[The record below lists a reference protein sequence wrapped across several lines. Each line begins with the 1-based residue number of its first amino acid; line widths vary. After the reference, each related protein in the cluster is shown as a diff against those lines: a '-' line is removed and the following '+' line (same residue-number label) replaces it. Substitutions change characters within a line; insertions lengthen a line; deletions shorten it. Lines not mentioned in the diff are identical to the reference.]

1 MSRTLP
7 VPHHLTQSEAMS
19 YLRRQVF
26 EDAVAAGWLRPCV
39 RKPGGRGCGTI
50 FYRWSE
56 VEMVSLKVAS
66 GEYPGLRIADCG
78 LRIEKKVKGKGGVGV

>member
-1 MSRTLP
+1 MRALP
-7 VPHHLTQSEAMS
+7 VPHHVTQSEAMG

-39 RKPGGRGCGTI
+39 RKMGRGKDTI

-56 VEMVSLKVAS
+56 VEMVSLKVAG
-66 GEYPGLRIADCG
+66 GEYPAG
-78 LRIEKKVKGKGGVGV
+78 KVGR